1 MKWLYVIAM
10 AAFVAG
16 SCSLRPAQSPLLA
29 EPAVAQPVK
38 ISG

>member
-10 AAFVAG
+10 AALVAG
-16 SCSLRPAQSPLLA
+16 SCTLRPAQASLLA
-29 EPAVAQPVK
+29 EPVMAQHVK

>member
-16 SCSLRPAQSPLLA
+16 SCTLRSAKSPLMT
-29 EPAVAQPVK
+29 EPAAMLGVAR
-38 ISG
+38 

>member
-10 AAFVAG
+10 AALVVG
-16 SCSLRPAQSPLLA
+16 SCTLRPAQASLLA
-29 EPAVAQPVK
+29 EPGQLQHVK

>member
-1 MKWLYVIAM
+1 MKWLYVVAM

-16 SCSLRPAQSPLLA
+16 SCTLRPAQAPLLA
-29 EPAVAQPVK
+29 EPAMAQDVK

>member
-1 MKWLYVIAM
+1 MKWLYVIAL

-16 SCSLRPAQSPLLA
+16 SCTLRQAQSPLLA
-29 EPAVAQPVK
+29 EPVMAQDVK